1 MTNTSS
7 SCYLV
12 NVYWL
17 LQGMVDAGEQ
27 VSVTL
32 KREFSE
38 EAMNTLEASPEEK
51 KRLETSINKLF
62 TMGDEVGQP
71 YTYQML
77 GIYIIDKQE
86 MGLGEVE
93 CYRWKQR
100 CENSSHQRVCLII
113 IILVICPDLIRK

>member
-1 MTNTSS
+1 
-7 SCYLV
+7 
-12 NVYWL
+12 
-17 LQGMVDAGEQ
+17 MVDAGEQ

-93 CYRWKQR
+93 CYR
-100 CENSSHQRVCLII
+100 
-113 IILVICPDLIRK
+113 